1 MEKKKRTPV
10 LRYLRTH
17 RRIWGLTRLELAQ
30 LVGLESA
37 GHISRIEHG
46 KRTPTIEVAFAAQVI
61 FGVAVSALFPD
72 LHTRVEEQ
80 VMRNVY
86 RLHLALSHTTNL
98 SGLRKR
104 ELCAQIL
111 ARATGKLPK
120 LQGA

>member
-1 MEKKKRTPV
+1 MQKNPKRV

-17 RRIWGLTRLELAQ
+17 RRVWGLTRLELAE
-30 LVGLESA
+30 LFGLQSA
-37 GHISRIEHG
+37 GHISRLEHG
-46 KRTPTIEVAFAAQVI
+46 KRTPSVGVAFACQVI
-61 FGVAVSALFPD
+61 FGIAASALFPD
-72 LHTRVEEQ
+72 LHTRVEEK

-86 RLHLALSHTTNL
+86 RLHLALSNTTNL

-111 ARATGKLPK
+111 SRATGKRAK